1 MKIRITWEVE
11 QELEVPDKFKALTQY
26 SNMQLERE
34 LFEKYI
40 NPQAETIDSSELEVI
55 FIEKVP
61 RGKEENVIYEL

>member
-11 QELEVPDKFKALTQY
+11 QELEVPDKFKALAQY
-26 SNMQLERE
+26 SDMQLERE
-34 LFEKYI
+34 LFEKYV
-40 NPQAETIDSSELEVI
+40 NPQAKAIDNSELEVI

>member
-26 SNMQLERE
+26 SDMQLERE

-40 NPQAETIDSSELEVI
+40 NPQAKAIDNSELEVI